1 MTWGDGEIRGLRT
14 AAAVAAAVEE
24 ATAETEAR
32 LVRALTDAS
41 PDQLRALETAIR
53 AVRGESPI
61 PSPRGRRDASASLVD
76 AGVGPATPATDE
88 KESRS
93 AVRSQSNRVAA
104 DEEAAMGYP
113 FTVEAALR
121 RFGPRPSSP
130 IRADAVVA
138 AAADAAAEA
147 AKLGPTAQEMYYAS
161 YKAAMDAAVGAL
173 DAHDASATMAA
184 AAARRARLDPAR
196 STTDTSEAS
205 TRFPPSRS
213 AARRSTRLS
222 APRDLC
228 REVASG
234 PCSRGDARRR
244 RRRRVPRSIKS
255 RATIRTDTR

>member
-1 MTWGDGEIRGLRT
+1 M
-14 AAAVAAAVEE
+14 EE

-53 AVRGESPI
+53 AVRGDSPI

-138 AAADAAAEA
+138 AAADAAAAA

-184 AAARRARLDPAR
+184 AAG
-196 STTDTSEAS
+196 
-205 TRFPPSRS
+205 
-213 AARRSTRLS
+213 AARAVRSGALHDGHLRSVHEISTLAFGG
-222 APRDLC
+222 APIDAPLRAA
-228 REVASG
+228 R
-234 PCSRGDARRR
+234 PMSRGRVGSMLARDARRR